1 MANNQTII
9 KTNFL
14 RQKYK
19 IHSISVH
26 RKCLT
31 IDIINIILNY
41 LKKATKKTNSKNL
54 LNKKNDD

>member
-1 MANNQTII
+1 MVNNHTII
-9 KTNFL
+9 TANFL
-14 RQKYK
+14 HKKKICK

-41 LKKATKKTNSKNL
+41 LKKAKIR
-54 LNKKNDD
+54 KKNKS